1 MSGIKKAEVTR
12 SLNGTMRSVEKGL
25 ADCMEM
31 ATALSSVGRKDFNH
45 RCSESKRIHEN
56 IRRRLPDEVVRLLGG
71 ETSHWEDLIKR
82 HDDTFDGS
90 ERYPEEADAIEKEF
104 SKQKRESDRQL
115 ADVKTSVMEI
125 EQKLVN
131 KNWHCDAE
139 NAEANALRHKAESIL
154 AGLRSNVASARRAQQ
169 LRRDGFTALSE
180 ADRLAKLA
188 EREYDR
194 LVNLATER
202 QKSVIDGWAD
212 ILSLKSEI
220 EAHDF
225 KKFGAGLYSD
235 GIRRQIANIEALI
248 EHKDYN
254 DAIKQ
259 IPDLKQRLTD
269 INMAIC
275 DAQAEWESQKAKA
288 EKALADAKEEIE
300 KMNADDMKTYSGVS
314 GEEVDSAFC
323 KLKDAQDMIWTEQFV
338 KATQAVANAID
349 RLREINDK
357 THDNRALYE
366 KRWDLAQSIMQA
378 LYDSNYDSPSYYQE
392 REQDALSNFCI
403 VAAAPGGVGNVRMNV
418 ALDGKVSFE
427 VENIPEGREKLCVDA
442 IRSMQDKLTDNGVS
456 FNVTDWGRAEGHK
469 DDDGVMKVVVKTQ
482 NVVRTIQRQG

>member
-25 ADCMEM
+25 SDCMEM

-45 RCSESKRIHEN
+45 RCSESKRIHDN
-56 IRRRLPDEVVRLLGG
+56 IRRRLPDGVVRLLGS
-71 ETSHWEDLIKR
+71 ETSHWEDLINR
-82 HDDTFDGS
+82 HDVTFDGS
-90 ERYPEEADAIEKEF
+90 GRYSEEADAIEKEF

-115 ADVKTSVMEI
+115 ADVKASVKGI

-131 KNWHCDAE
+131 KDWHCDAE

-169 LRRDGFTALSE
+169 LRRDGFSTLSE

-188 EREYDR
+188 EGEYDR

-212 ILSLKSEI
+212 VLSLKSEI
-220 EAHDF
+220 ESHDF
-225 KKFGAGLYSD
+225 KKFGAGLYSES
-235 GIRRQIANIEALI
+235 IRRQMANIEALI
-248 EHKDYN
+248 EHEDFNEAHKL
-254 DAIKQ
+254 
-259 IPDLKQRLTD
+259 IPDLKQRLSN
-269 INMAIC
+269 INMTIC
-275 DAQAEWESQKAKA
+275 NAQAEWESQKAKA
-288 EKALADAKEEIE
+288 EKALADALEEIE
-300 KMNADDMKTYSGVS
+300 KMNADDMKTYSGFS
-314 GEEVDSAFC
+314 DEKVDSAFC
-323 KLKDAQDMIWTEQFV
+323 KLKDAQYMIGTEQFV
-338 KATQAVANAID
+338 RATQAVADAIEE
-349 RLREINDK
+349 LREIDDK

-366 KRWDLAQSIMQA
+366 NRWDLAQSIMQA
-378 LYDSNYDSPSYYQE
+378 LCDSNYDSPSYYQE
-392 REQDALSNFCI
+392 REQDALSNICI

-469 DDDGVMKVVVKTQ
+469 NDDDGMKVVVKRQ
-482 NVVRTIQRQG
+482 EVVRTIQRQG